1 MLPLVSCI
9 IPTKNRRFLL
19 SKTLDYLYNTKYPNL
34 EIIIIDDN
42 STDDTQQFCKNLSN
56 IKYIHLEESSNSVSI
71 PRNIGISHSTGK
83 YIAHVD
89 DDVFCLPN
97 KFDVLVNCLENDNKL
112 SLAYGNRV
120 NCNCSV
126 INDEIIIINM
136 EDIKSSG
143 WNPKLTWGVDGGQY
157 IYRAD
162 VYEHIPLVFSRRGC
176 DWEVAK
182 SITSF
187 NSNIGYVNELVCMY
201 LWHENNRSNFEQTK
215 RDIIYPQK
223 FEKYFKFKLDL
234 PKYV

>member
-1 MLPLVSCI
+1 MSKLFSFV
-9 IPTKNRRFLL
+9 IPTHNSEKTILRLLL
-19 SKTLDYLYNTKYPNL
+19 SINRSSFKYSKSI
-34 EIIIIDDN
+34 EVIIIDDN

-136 EDIKSSG
+136 EEKIKVQR
-143 WNPKLTWGVDGGQY
+143 NIKDLEKKRNEMRQKLYQSQDEVDVKKEGLLDRIESQLDQK
-157 IYRAD
+157 ISLKTLFTIR
-162 VYEHIPLVFSRRGC
+162 F
-176 DWEVAK
+176 K
-182 SITSF
+182 
-187 NSNIGYVNELVCMY
+187 
-201 LWHENNRSNFEQTK
+201 
-215 RDIIYPQK
+215 II
-223 FEKYFKFKLDL
+223 
-234 PKYV
+234 